1 VCSLRYGHPV
11 RAVRRRSE
19 GNPLLHGITGTAM
32 SHATHV
38 VVAGAIAAM
47 TGAGSASAAS
57 LLSPPAGPAGPA
69 SAPVTQ
75 HISPKPRFAWARRK
89 SGHGPASIAAAH
101 HAARHR
107 GIVPDAYRLMPV
119 GPSGPQSWTPI
130 SRAQFTNAATIVK
143 QALVNRMGIRSAVIA
158 VATALQES
166 KLLNLNYGTG
176 DSLGLFQQQWDM
188 GWGTARQI
196 MNPAYASDAFL
207 KALRSYQASNPSWAS
222 QPLYQTAQG
231 VQGSAY
237 PQAYAQW
244 EAQAAHLTFQ
254 IAMQHPA

>member
-1 VCSLRYGHPV
+1 
-11 RAVRRRSE
+11 
-19 GNPLLHGITGTAM
+19 M

-47 TGAGSASAAS
+47 TGGGAASAAT
-57 LLSPPAGPAGPA
+57 LLSPPASNP
-69 SAPVTQ
+69 SAPVAQ
-75 HISPKPRFAWARRK
+75 HASPKTHFAWAGRVLT
-89 SGHGPASIAAAH
+89 GHGPASLAAAH
-101 HAARHR
+101 HAARHS
-107 GIVPDAYRLMPV
+107 GVVPDAYRLMPV
-119 GPSGPQSWTPI
+119 ATTGPQSWTPI
-130 SRAQFTNAATIVK
+130 SQAQFANAATIVK
-143 QALVNRMGIRSAVIA
+143 QALASRMGIRSAVIA

-207 KALRSYQASNPSWAS
+207 KALRTYQASNPSWAS
-222 QPLYQTAQG
+222 QPLYQAAQG
-231 VQGSAY
+231 VQGSAF

-244 EAQAAHLTFQ
+244 EAQAAHLTAQ
-254 IAMQHPA
+254 IAIPHAR